1 MSFEKNILNKLL
13 DKYEKSKLS
22 RGGTSINRN
31 IRLTTKDEV
40 LSSYTGFDSYKHA
53 DLNDA
58 VIHKLE
64 KQGFITA
71 IFENDTFKSLTL
83 NIVNVDSLYDYL
95 NRKNPADELRE
106 IKEVLNK
113 YHFDNFLDMFIEYVN
128 DYIYDRFGYL

>member
-1 MSFEKNILNKLL
+1 MSIEKNILNKLL

-22 RGGTSINRN
+22 RGGTSINRS

-40 LSSYTGFDSYKHA
+40 LSSYIGFDSYKHV

-71 IFENDTFKSLTL
+71 VFENDTFKSFHFYF
-83 NIVNVDSLYDYL
+83 IILY
-95 NRKNPADELRE
+95 
-106 IKEVLNK
+106 
-113 YHFDNFLDMFIEYVN
+113 FL
-128 DYIYDRFGYL
+128 